1 MPLQGTLVSKGFLPA
16 YIMVLER
23 SARPPGLVPFVFL
36 FRKKKGKRHRQAIIK
51 KKIPIAAINLELSI

>member
-23 SARPPGLVPFVFL
+23 TARPPGLVPFVFYSE
-36 FRKKKGKRHRQAIIK
+36 KKRAKD
-51 KKIPIAAINLELSI
+51 IAKQ